1 MDPLEILNRLEGDN
15 KPSDSELNSA
25 ALEIRE
31 ALDAATSI
39 EDPSVDDVKLAKN
52 LKAAL
57 DKLTQ
62 EAAAREDERAA
73 RRAEAK
79 ALREGVFE
87 EKADA
92 DKDKDAGKDA
102 DADADKAP
110 EADADAKADEPADAD
125 KEPVSA
131 SAVSQILANLRTTA
145 AARTKVKETRTV
157 PGVSIKPMGPAAG
170 FNIGDGSFADLGQM
184 FATHAKSISGVGKS
198 DRLFTLSKEYSTD
211 RVLGASLDQNN
222 KRLADVFGFGEQS
235 RPVTAAGG
243 LCGPGDVDHSHPICA
258 DRGRPVRDS
267 LPQFN
272 ASRGQVTYTPSAG
285 LGDVDGAVS
294 RWTAQMD
301 ADAATPAGSALF
313 KPCPPVT
320 CPEEITAQVDAIT
333 RCLTIGNFQAK
344 FSPELWASRLE
355 LLLALHDR
363 EAEQKAIEEIHEASV
378 AVTAIASSNIIE
390 SFLQNINSIVAS
402 DRAIQRK
409 LTGSYVVLAD
419 MWVRDQ
425 IRNQVIENLGVA
437 NNVETLQIADS
448 IIAGWLSD
456 IGVRAVWTPDGTVS
470 EATGDHNIPAA
481 VGALPATT
489 TVYVYPDDA
498 YFFLDGGTIDLG
510 TSITDS
516 SLNATNDR
524 QAFAETFEKVAFRG
538 CSSYRFDL
546 NTAVLCGCAP

>member
-1 MDPLEILNRLEGDN
+1 MDPLEILNRLDGDN
-15 KPSDSELNSA
+15 KPSDSEFDSA
-25 ALEIRE
+25 ALDIRE

-39 EDPSVDDVKLAKN
+39 EDPNDDDLKLAKT

-57 DKLTQ
+57 DTLTK
-62 EAAAREDERAA
+62 EAAAREEERAT

-79 ALREGVFE
+79 ALREGVFDD
-87 EKADA
+87 KADADADA
-92 DKDKDAGKDA
+92 DKDGDADA

-110 EADADAKADEPADAD
+110 EADADADAD
-125 KEPVSA
+125 KGEKVTA
-131 SAVSQILANLRTTA
+131 SAVSDILRSLQTTA
-145 AARTKVKETRTV
+145 AERRAKTKEPRNV
-157 PGVSIKPMGPAAG
+157 PGVIVRAQGPAAG
-170 FNIGDGSFADLGQM
+170 FNVGQGSFADLGQM

-198 DRLFTLSKEYSTD
+198 DRLFTLTREFSTD
-211 RVLGASLDQNN
+211 RTLGASLDQNN
-222 KRLADVFGFGEQS
+222 KRLADVFGFGEQT
-235 RPVTAAGG
+235 RPETAAGG

-267 LPQFN
+267 LAQFN

-294 RWTAQMD
+294 IWTAEMD
-301 ADAATPAGSALF
+301 ANPGSAT

-363 EAEQKAIEEIHEASV
+363 EAEQKAIVEIHEASTG
-378 AVTAIASSNIIE
+378 VTAIASANNIIQ
-390 SFLQNINSIVAS
+390 SFLQNINSIIAA

-409 LTGSYVVLAD
+409 LTGTYVVLAD

-470 EATGDHNIPAA
+470 EGTGAHNIPAA

-489 TVYVYPDDA
+489 TVYVYPEDA
-498 YFFLDGGTIDLG
+498 YFFLDGGTLDLG

-538 CSSYRFDL
+538 CSSYFFEL
-546 NTAVLCGCAP
+546 NTALVCGCGV

>member
-1 MDPLEILNRLEGDN
+1 MDPLEILKRLDGDN
-15 KPSDSELNSA
+15 KPSDSELDSA

-31 ALDAATSI
+31 ALDAATEI
-39 EDPSVDDVKLAKN
+39 EDPTPDDLKLAKT
-52 LKAAL
+52 LRAAL
-57 DKLTQ
+57 DTLTK
-62 EAAAREDERAA
+62 EAASREEDRAA

-79 ALREGVFE
+79 ALRDGVFE
-87 EKADA
+87 DKADEG
-92 DKDKDAGKDA
+92 DKATDEDKATDSDA
-102 DADADKAP
+102 DADADKATDDKP
-110 EADADAKADEPADAD
+110 AEEKEA
-125 KEPVSA
+125 VTA
-131 SAVSQILANLRTTA
+131 SAVSEILRSLQTTA
-145 AARTKVKETRTV
+145 AERRSKTKDEEKRTM
-157 PGVSIKPMGPAAG
+157 PGVIVRAQGPAAG
-170 FNIGDGSFADLGQM
+170 FNVGNGTFADLGQM

-198 DRLFTLSKEYSTD
+198 DRLFTLTREFSTE
-211 RVLGASLDQNN
+211 RTLGASLDQNN
-222 KRLADVFGFGEQS
+222 KRLADVFGFGELT
-235 RPVTAAGG
+235 RPETAAGG
-243 LCGPGDVDHSHPICA
+243 LCGPGDVDHTHPICA

-267 LPQFN
+267 LAQFN

-294 RWTAQMD
+294 IWTAAMD
-301 ADAATPAGSALF
+301 ANPGSAT

-363 EAEQKAIEEIHEASV
+363 VAEQKGIEEIHEGSTGV
-378 AVTAIASSNIIE
+378 TAVTGTNNIIQ
-390 SFLQNINSIVAS
+390 SFLQNINSIVAA

-448 IIAGWLSD
+448 IIAGWLTD

-470 EATGDHNIPAA
+470 ESTGEHNIPAA
-481 VGALPATT
+481 VGQLPAST
-489 TVYVYPDDA
+489 TVYVYPEDA
-498 YFFLDGGTIDLG
+498 WFFLDGGTLDLG

-538 CSSYRFDL
+538 CSSYFFEL
-546 NTAVLCGCAP
+546 NTALLCGCS